1 MPEEFI
7 IKVLEQAPVVAT
19 LLFLVYRQEKRLSE
33 LQEALIE
40 LICATRAKN
49 GQE

>member
-19 LLFLVYRQEKRLSE
+19 LLFLVYRQERRLSE
-33 LQEALIE
+33 LQDTLIE
-40 LICATRAKN
+40 LVRTMR
-49 GQE
+49 ESR

>member
-19 LLFLVYRQEKRLSE
+19 LLFLVYRQERRLSE
-33 LQEALIE
+33 LQATLIDLVRTMRE
-40 LICATRAKN
+40 SR
-49 GQE
+49 